1 MRSVGGGRKLA
12 ALFWLMLPRGCG
24 CAGGSFRQL
33 VVRVLGPK
41 RPRSARGTIPKLFI
55 QGATP
60 EDAARHAEVFYYN
73 THPAF
78 EWMRPKR

>member
-1 MRSVGGGRKLA
+1 LWARA
-12 ALFWLMLPRGCG
+12 
-24 CAGGSFRQL
+24 FRL
-33 VVRVLGPK
+33 REK
-41 RPRSARGTIPKLFI
+41 EWRKLFI

-78 EWMRPKR
+78 ERMRKR